1 MITDKVKSFE
11 DACAVLG
18 IAPESVIPYANPK
31 DQEEVATNA
40 YRKLTTIAKALN
52 EGWQPNWNDHDE
64 WKHQPW
70 FEVEASEEKP
80 AGSGFSFTRYAYCR
94 TDTLVGSRLCFKSS
108 ALALYAGKQFADIY
122 KDYLLFS

>member
-64 WKHQPW
+64 WKYQPW

-80 AGSGFSFTRYAYCR
+80 AGSGFSITDYGGWR
-94 TDTLVGSRLCFKSS
+94 TTTYVGSRLCFKSS

>member
-40 YRKLTTIAKALN
+40 YRKLATIAKALN
-52 EGWQPNWNDHDE
+52 EGWQPNWNDHNE
-64 WKHQPW
+64 WKYQPW

-80 AGSGFSFTRYAYCR
+80 AGSGFSVTGYDIWC
-94 TDTLVGSRLCFKSS
+94 TDTIVCSRLCFKS
-108 ALALYAGKQFADIY
+108 AELALYAGKQFADIY